1 MGHEVGQR
9 MRVHVMTPLILHEC
23 EPHRLELQTKGRP
36 LESFATIIAQTR
48 EVMRTKGRSDESQD
62 DNDRR
67 PAVGAGE
74 AGVLVSRNWVSAGG
88 GLPRP
93 PPPHPPRPPPPAP
106 APRMDNTRARNEP

>member
-74 AGVLVSRNWVSAGG
+74 AGGILYGDLGFSGG
-88 GLPRP
+88 GFSPLPRLH
-93 PPPHPPRPPPPAP
+93 PPPHPPRLSPRTVAQTRPP
-106 APRMDNTRARNEP
+106 

>member
-74 AGVLVSRNWVSAGG
+74 AGVTLYGKSVFAGG
-88 GLPRP
+88 CLP
-93 PPPHPPRPPPPAP
+93 PPPHLPPTPPPPP
-106 APRMDNTRARNEP
+106 LPPP